1 MAKSIGIF
9 VTNPNVMQHVMGV
22 TRAAKAK
29 GSKVKVFFT
38 WTATHLAKDPQFP
51 ELCKIA
57 DDVAICVDSYVK
69 MGYDA
74 NDVPEGLQKEK
85 MATQTQHGLIIEDY
99 DCYLSL

>member
-1 MAKSIGIF
+1 MAKSLGIF
-9 VTNPNVMQHVMGV
+9 VTNPNVMRHVMGV
-22 TRAAKAK
+22 TKAAKAK
-29 GSKVKVFFT
+29 GSKVKIFFT

-57 DDVAICVDSYVK
+57 DDVSICVDSYVK

-74 NDVPEGLQKEK
+74 NDVPEGLKKEK

-99 DCYLSL
+99 DCYLNL